1 MFKFFMSLMTPDQQE
16 VLKSTQ
22 HITVN
27 DYSYEIES
35 LDSLMNLQ
43 KDFMQSILQNSKS
56 SSKPDINYKVSFIVD
71 NKVNLEVSIFNRE
84 YIVDLLEN
92 INKFNQLAK
101 LANLS
106 LS

>member
-16 VLKSTQ
+16 VLKST
-22 HITVN
+22 HCITVN

-35 LDSLMNLQ
+35 LESLMNLQ
-43 KDFMQSILQNSKS
+43 KDFLQSILQNSKS
-56 SSKPDINYKVSFIVD
+56 NTKQDINYKVSFIID

-92 INKFNQLAK
+92 INKFNQLSK
-101 LANLS
+101 LGKLS
-106 LS
+106 LA

>member
-1 MFKFFMSLMTPDQQE
+1 MFKFFMSLMTPDQQAI
-16 VLKSTQ
+16 LKST
-22 HITVN
+22 HRITVN

-92 INKFNQLAK
+92 INKFNQLTK
-101 LANLS
+101 LANIS